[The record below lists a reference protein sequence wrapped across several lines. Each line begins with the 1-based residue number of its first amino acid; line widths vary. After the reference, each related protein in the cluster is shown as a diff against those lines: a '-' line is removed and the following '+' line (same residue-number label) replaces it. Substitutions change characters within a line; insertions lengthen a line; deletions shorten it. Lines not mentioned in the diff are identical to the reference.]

1 MAILPKGGSSP
12 TPGDKDLGS
21 STLGTVPQYLACP
34 ETTWQQLSLFPSCM
48 GQERGWGAVLTHC
61 SVFALSLG
69 KQSQLFS
76 LVPTLGQKGKV
87 ESSFELEQDLVI
99 RPTRGIS
106 LTFCF

>member
-48 GQERGWGAVLTHC
+48 GQERGWGGGSHPLLSLCFELGKAEPAVLIG
-61 SVFALSLG
+61 AYLG
-69 KQSQLFS
+69 AERE
-76 LVPTLGQKGKV
+76 G
-87 ESSFELEQDLVI
+87 
-99 RPTRGIS
+99 
-106 LTFCF
+106 